1 MLASIRKAGV
11 ERIWWCNDSNCG
23 GKQRLGRGAEGQRR
37 RTGQQTVG
45 GERHEDGDVREHEA
59 QGVLEA
65 QDGGGEESKD
75 EDAHQNQQLH
85 TARNTARRHKQW
97 TR

>member
-1 MLASIRKAGV
+1 M
-11 ERIWWCNDSNCG
+11 
-23 GKQRLGRGAEGQRR
+23 
-37 RTGQQTVG
+37 G

-85 TARNTARRHKQW
+85 KARNTARRHKQW